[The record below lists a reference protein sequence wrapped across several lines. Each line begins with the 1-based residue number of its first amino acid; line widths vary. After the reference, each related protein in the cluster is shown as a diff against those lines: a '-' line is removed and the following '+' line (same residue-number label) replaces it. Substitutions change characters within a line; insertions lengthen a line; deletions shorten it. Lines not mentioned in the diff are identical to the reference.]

1 MLSRTARPPPLIPRA
16 EAGPGRGVAQRAER
30 RAERGV
36 GGAFPRHPWAASIGA
51 MDLRNIVLVE
61 RRDQVKEAVEANR
74 GLSVALI
81 GSVARGDY
89 TPESDYD
96 FVVSFQKSSDV
107 FDHARLELALEDIL
121 GRSVDV
127 ISRGALT
134 ERSRHVLDH
143 AIDL

>member
-1 MLSRTARPPPLIPRA
+1 M
-16 EAGPGRGVAQRAER
+16 R
-30 RAERGV
+30 RLESG
-36 GGAFPRHPWAASIGA
+36 F
-51 MDLRNIVLVE
+51 MDLQQVVLLE
-61 RRDQVKEAVEANR
+61 RRDQVKEAVKANK
-74 GLSVALI
+74 GLAVALI

-89 TPESDYD
+89 TKESDYD
-96 FVVSFQKSSDV
+96 FVVSFQEQSDI

-121 GRSVDV
+121 ERSVDV